1 LKCISRHIFSDLQEG
16 IKVLRDADLTAEHI
30 NELASH
36 LVDREFDPYTAIF
49 EEGQAVEGALYIV
62 REGTLKICSA
72 DGSRSEEIV
81 PGGYFGQ
88 EQLLADI
95 KGQHVKAKYSVVV
108 GDVPCVCG
116 ILTLKDC
123 RSVFDTTAMEDG
135 LYTGGSSYK
144 LSKRQL
150 VKDTFHTG
158 FSLDTLKKEYLL
170 GEGQFAEVWLVS
182 ANLPMGRQEFALK
195 IQHCDDDERENNAFE
210 SIRREITVLQ
220 QLHHPFIIDLVAT
233 FDKDDGSIYMLME
246 AVKGGELW
254 SVIHREGEDG
264 EWKSGLSESHA
275 KFYSLL
281 MADTLAYMHREKFI
295 FRDLKPENVLIDE
308 EGYPII
314 VDFGFAKYCPDK
326 TYTFCGTPNYL
337 APEIV
342 TNRGH
347 GAGVDHWALGVVT
360 YEMITGENPFYFE
373 DMNQMTLFQAI
384 VQEPMFPPGD
394 DASPEMIDFLSG
406 LLEKDPIQRLGM
418 LAGRERDVL
427 RHKWFADLDFDM
439 MRNKEAKSPW
449 RPKSKR

>member
-1 LKCISRHIFSDLQEG
+1 M
-16 IKVLRDADLTAEHI
+16 

-36 LVDREFDPYTAIF
+36 LVDKEFEAGTTIF
-49 EEGQAVEGALYIV
+49 KEGQTVEGALYIV
-62 REGTLKICSA
+62 RDGSLKISSS
-72 DGSRSEEIV
+72 DGTRSEIITT
-81 PGGYFGQ
+81 GGYFGQ

-95 KGQHVKAKYSVVV
+95 KRQRVEAKYSVFV
-108 GDVPCVCG
+108 GDEQCVCG

-135 LYTGGSSYK
+135 SYTGGSSYK
-144 LSKRQL
+144 LSKRQT
-150 VKDTFHTG
+150 VKDSIKKD
-158 FSLDTLKKEYLL
+158 FSLDTMKKEYLL

-182 ANLPMGRQEFALK
+182 ADLPVGHQEFALK
-195 IQHCDDDERENNAFE
+195 IQHCDDEIRHDNALE
-210 SIRREITVLQ
+210 SIRREITVLE

-233 FDKDDGSIYMLME
+233 FDKMDGSIYMLME

-254 SVIHREGEDG
+254 SVIHQEGDDG
-264 EWKSGLSESHA
+264 EWKSGLIESHA

-281 MADTLAYMHREKFI
+281 MADTLAYMHKEKFI

-308 EGYPII
+308 DGYPII

-347 GAGVDHWALGVVT
+347 GAGADHWALGVVT

-373 DMNQMTLFQAI
+373 DMNQMALFQAI

-394 DASPEMIDFLSG
+394 DASPEMMDFLSG

-427 RHKWFADLDFDM
+427 RHKWFADLDFDK
-439 MRNKEAKSPW
+439 MRNKEAKAPW
-449 RPKSKR
+449 LPKTSR

>member
-1 LKCISRHIFSDLQEG
+1 MPRSFLSLQEG

-36 LVDREFDPYTAIF
+36 LVDKEFEAKSTIF
-49 EEGQAVEGALYIV
+49 KEGQTVEGALYIV
-62 REGTLKICSA
+62 REGTLKISSL
-72 DGSRSEEIV
+72 DGNRSEEIV

-95 KGQHVKAKYSVVV
+95 KGKRVNANYSVVV
-108 GDVPCVCG
+108 GDDLCVCG

-123 RSVFDTTAMEDG
+123 RSVFDTTAMEEG
-135 LYTGGSSYK
+135 SYTGGSSYK
-144 LSKRQL
+144 LSKRQK
-150 VKDTFHTG
+150 VKEAIKKTV
-158 FSLDTLKKEYLL
+158 SLDTMKKECIL

-182 ANLPMGRQEFALK
+182 ADLPLGHQEFAMK
-195 IQHCDDDERENNAFE
+195 IQYCDDEVRQDDALE

-254 SVIHREGEDG
+254 GVVHQQGEDG

-373 DMNQMTLFQAI
+373 DMNQMALFQAI

-394 DASPEMIDFLSG
+394 DASPELIDFLSG

-427 RHKWFADLDFDM
+427 RHKWFADLDFDK
-439 MRNKEAKSPW
+439 MRNKEAKAPW
-449 RPKSKR
+449 LPKTMR